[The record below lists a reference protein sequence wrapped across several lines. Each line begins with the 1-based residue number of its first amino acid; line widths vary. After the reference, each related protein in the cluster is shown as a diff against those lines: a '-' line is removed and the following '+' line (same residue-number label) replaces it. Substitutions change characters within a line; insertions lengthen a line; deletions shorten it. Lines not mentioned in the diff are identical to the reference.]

1 MNTYKKFA
9 ALALSGV
16 LALGLLAGCSTNEE
30 APESSGNTEPA
41 GVTETT
47 GGNETTGN
55 EETTGGETLDSA
67 ITVISREEGSGTRGA
82 FVELMGVE
90 TDEGDMT
97 TVDAEILN
105 STSLVQSTV
114 AGNVNAIGYI
124 SLGSY
129 DSSAVKAVMVDGVE
143 ATVDNIKAG
152 SYAVS
157 RPFVVCY
164 KEENLSE
171 LGQDFVN
178 FIMSADGQAILT
190 EEGYI
195 STDDNAAAY
204 TPAGLSGSLSI
215 NGSTSVGPVMEVL
228 AEAYMGLNSGVTIDI
243 QQTGSGTGITSAI
256 DGSCELG
263 MSSRAITDEEQ
274 AEGLTPVTIAMDG
287 IAVIVNLETPITY
300 VMPVICLAFYP
311 SCYIAKLTRTSM
323 LDSIS
328 QDYIRTARAKGVKTK
343 VILFKHALR
352 NSLIPVITYLGPLT
366 AGIITGS
373 LVVEQIFN
381 VPGVG
386 NYFVSSILNRD
397 YPVIMGTTILLGC
410 LIIIMNLVVD
420 IAYKIVDPRINI
432 TKKGN

>member
-30 APESSGNTEPA
+30 APESFGNTEPA

-204 TPAGLSGSLSI
+204 TPAGLTGNLSV

-287 IAVIVNLETPITY
+287 IAVIVNLENPITN
-300 VMPVICLAFYP
+300 I
-311 SCYIAKLTRTSM
+311 TS
-323 LDSIS
+323 
-328 QDYIRTARAKGVKTK
+328 
-343 VILFKHALR
+343 
-352 NSLIPVITYLGPLT
+352 
-366 AGIITGS
+366 
-373 LVVEQIFN
+373 EQIRQIY
-381 VPGVG
+381 VG
-386 NYFVSSILNRD
+386 EVTNWSEV
-397 YPVIMGTTILLGC
+397 G
-410 LIIIMNLVVD
+410 
-420 IAYKIVDPRINI
+420 
-432 TKKGN
+432 